1 MKALVDAH
9 TLIWAVDRPEEL
21 GDRAEEVLK
30 DRSNELLLSTG
41 NIWEIGIKV
50 GIGKLSLSIPYENW
64 MNQAISELGLKILP
78 ITIESAAIQ
87 AKLPNYHGDP
97 FDSLMVAQAQA
108 EKASIISKD
117 DTLDEYKIDR
127 IW

>member
-21 GDRAEEVLK
+21 GGQAEEVLK
-30 DRSNELLLSTG
+30 NSSNELLLSTG

-50 GIGKLSLSIPYENW
+50 GIGKLALSISYENW

-78 ITIESAAIQ
+78 ITIKSAAIQ

-97 FDSLMVAQAQA
+97 FDRLMVAQAQA
-108 EKASIISKD
+108 ENACIISKD